1 MTGMKLCPFCGKT
14 ETLAIVDCIE
24 LEECDQFEHCD
35 KDTYKTVACCYNKGG
50 CGASS
55 GYRPTEQE
63 AIDAWN
69 TRHEPTCHM
78 EQSGAGDD
86 VACTN
91 CGAYNISP
99 FRDSG
104 GHLVIPAYCP
114 SCGCKVVD

>member
-1 MTGMKLCPFCGKT
+1 MTELKECPFCRKT

-35 KDTYKTVACCYNKGG
+35 KDTYKTVVCRYDEGG

-69 TRHEPTCHM
+69 TRHERICQKIPGKMKYGTRMPKCS
-78 EQSGAGDD
+78 ECGQSLGD
-86 VACTN
+86 ARWT
-91 CGAYNISP
+91 
-99 FRDSG
+99 
-104 GHLVIPAYCP
+104 YCP
-114 SCGCKVVD
+114 KCGCKVVDE